1 MIEVQIEQCFDYD
14 ALTAVWLASVK
25 ATHDFLSAEDL
36 EFYRQRV
43 PHIYMP
49 GVRLYAVRNADG
61 RWCAFIGLGEDMVE
75 MLFVSPEE
83 MGKGYGSA
91 LLRFAIEEMGIS
103 KVDVNEQN
111 YRALDFYLRKGF
123 SVIGRSETDGEGKPY
138 PILHLQR

>member
-1 MIEVQIEQCFDYD
+1 MIEIQIEQCFDYD

-25 ATHDFLSAEDL
+25 ATHYFLSAEDL

-43 PHIYMP
+43 PRIYMP
-49 GVRLYAVRNADG
+49 NVRLYAVRNTEG

-91 LLRFAIEEMGIS
+91 LLGFAIEEKGIG

-111 YRALDFYLRKGF
+111 HCALDFYRKKGF
-123 SVIGRSETDGEGKPY
+123 SVIGRSETDGEGKSY
-138 PILHLQR
+138 PILHLKR